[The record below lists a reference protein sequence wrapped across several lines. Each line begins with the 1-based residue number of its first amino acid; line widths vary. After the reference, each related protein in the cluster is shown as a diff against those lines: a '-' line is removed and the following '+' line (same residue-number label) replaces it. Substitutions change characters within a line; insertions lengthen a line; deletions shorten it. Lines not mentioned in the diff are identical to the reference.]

1 MSVPMHFGQ
10 GFSLATG
17 KASLDRAL
25 IRKFHQYRYIVTKC
39 RVGKGKHWGVMQV
52 DLEEGDDGAQVA
64 RLPRFQQA
72 VFQGRRLRLYTIALG
87 ALAALGLV
95 LGFFVGLFAPQSL
108 WSALLF
114 NQSAALLVLVAGFQS
129 AGWVAQWRTQAMN
142 PVALV
147 VDSDETDVPKGWY
160 ERLLDR
166 ISQGCLKLLRQIGA
180 PTLWLGGWALLA
192 LLCVEQAWNLDLP
205 PAALGIS
212 ATVGAAFALS
222 LAFGL
227 LVLERQLAQQNSTQ
241 WPEAGALAQLTRM
254 TIISLI
260 LGASCLLFGNDTSV
274 WPVRLAV
281 LIGLLPGFVA
291 FELLLRGV
299 LSLFSPRR
307 EQLEPALLARSFGAD
322 MLRWPPQPLLALQHE
337 LHNRFGIDLRQ
348 IWAFTYMRRAFLPVL
363 GIVAFVGWTLTGV
376 HEIPLQGRGIYERF
390 GKPVTVFGPGLH
402 AGLPWPLGRVLA
414 VENGVVHEFATSVG
428 EPSAPVR
435 LEPADGPAPMTAN
448 RLWDASHVNDKSQV
462 IASSRADK
470 QSFQIVNMD
479 VRFVYRIG
487 LSDQAALAATYNS
500 ADVPTLIRSTAS
512 RILVHDFASRTL
524 DGLLGEDRVGLAE
537 EIARAVQADL
547 QKLDSGVEILAT
559 VVEAIHPPAG
569 AANAYHGVQA
579 AQIGAQALIARE
591 RGAAAEATNQAQL
604 QASIARDQAMAT
616 ACEINATAKAAD
628 LKFTAEHKAYRSAG
642 QAFLLEQY
650 FGQLSQ
656 GLANARLLVLDHRLG
671 GNNNAPTIDLR
682 TFTLPAGP
690 ALSRKTAQP
699 GAAH

>member
-1 MSVPMHFGQ
+1 
-10 GFSLATG
+10 
-17 KASLDRAL
+17 
-25 IRKFHQYRYIVTKC
+25 
-39 RVGKGKHWGVMQV
+39 MQV

-72 VFQGRRLRLYTIALG
+72 VFQGRRLRQFAIGLG
-87 ALAALGLV
+87 ALAAMGLV
-95 LGFFVGLFAPQSL
+95 LGFFVELFAPQSL
-108 WSALLF
+108 WPALLF
-114 NQSAALLVLVAGFQS
+114 NQCAALLVLVAGLQS
-129 AGWVAQWRTQAMN
+129 AGWVTQWRARAMN
-142 PVALV
+142 PLAPV
-147 VDSDETDVPKGWY
+147 VDSEEAEVPVGWY
-160 ERLLDR
+160 ERLLER
-166 ISQGCLKLLRQIGA
+166 ISQRWLKLLRQIGA

-192 LLCVEQAWNLDLP
+192 LLCVEQAWNLALP
-205 PAALGIS
+205 PAALGMS
-212 ATVGAAFALS
+212 ATIGAALG
-222 LAFGL
+222 LLMAFGL
-227 LVLERQLAQQNSTQ
+227 LVLERQLAQENSAQ
-241 WPEAGALAQLTRM
+241 WPEAGALAQLTRVA
-254 TIISLI
+254 IISLI
-260 LGASCLLFGNDTSV
+260 LGAFCLLFGNETSV

-291 FELLLRGV
+291 FELLLRAV

-307 EQLEPALLARSFGAD
+307 EQLEPALLARSFVAD
-322 MLRWPPQPLLALQHE
+322 MLRWPPQPLQALQHE

-348 IWAFTYMRRAFLPVL
+348 IWAFTYMRRAFFPVL
-363 GIVAFVGWTLTGV
+363 VVVAIVGWSLTGV

-390 GKPVTVFGPGLH
+390 GKPVMVFGPGLH
-402 AGLPWPLGRVLA
+402 AGLPWPLGRVLS
-414 VENGVVHEFATSVG
+414 VENGVVHELATSVG
-428 EPSAPVR
+428 ETSAPVQAD
-435 LEPADGPAPMTAN
+435 PAEGPAPTTAN

-537 EIARAVQADL
+537 EIGRAVQADL

-604 QASIARDQAMAT
+604 QASIARDQATAT
-616 ACEINATAKAAD
+616 AHEINATAKAGE
-628 LKFTAEHKAYRSAG
+628 LKFSAEKKAYASAG
-642 QAFLLEQY
+642 QAFVLEQY
-650 FGQLSQ
+650 LGQLSQ

-671 GNNNAPTIDLR
+671 GSSNAPTIDLR
-682 TFTLPAGP
+682 TFTLPADP
-690 ALSRKTAQP
+690 APSRKTAQP
-699 GAAH
+699 GAAN